1 MARPNRY
8 KQLEFYMT
16 CSLAA
21 DLVFFILYLL
31 CAKIIWLKVIFSI
44 LILLICALCLTLLYK
59 NGELQKP
66 RSLWMSTA
74 FAAILICLLFSLLLN
89 FP

>member
-1 MARPNRY
+1 MAKPNRY
-8 KQLEFYMT
+8 KQMEFYMT

-21 DLVFFILYLL
+21 DLVLFVLYLV
-31 CAKIIWLKVIFSI
+31 CAKIIWLKVILSLF
-44 LILLICALCLTLLYK
+44 ILLLSALCLTLLYK
-59 NGELQKP
+59 SGELQKP

-74 FAAILICLLFSLLLN
+74 FVAIMICLLFSLLLN